1 MAHRS
6 RWGWHPC
13 DYETYLLLKG
23 LNARCERA
31 VRRHAEWRR
40 WRRKKPEN
48 RLLRESVVDRDGR
61 RVGTRVVGP
70 KPEPVLDPLFCVRR
84 QVRSFRGPAGEPL
97 TEARWVEE
105 VSFCDLGIPEAYRTA
120 RRPVPSED
128 LVPALRLTPAEIR
141 GLAGTADEPAGERS

>member
-13 DYETYLLLKG
+13 DYETYLLLKE

-31 VRRHAEWRR
+31 VRRYAKWRR
-40 WRRKKPEN
+40 WRRKQPHN
-48 RLLRESVVDRDGR
+48 RLLRQPTIDREGR
-61 RVGTRVVGP
+61 VAGSRVLSP

-84 QVRSFRGPAGEPL
+84 QVRTIRGPDGRTL
-97 TEARWVEE
+97 NEARRVEE

-120 RRPVPSED
+120 RRPVASED

-141 GLAGTADEPAGERS
+141 RLADEG